1 MKEVLSR
8 APFVYAKRLLRH
20 AVMRWAVLLG
30 SSLVAACIAASG
42 FMLLTGLVVTRS
54 LSPAIASY
62 ERELFFDYTQPQ
74 AVAAATFAPM
84 PSSPLKVC
92 CCVPPDR
99 LLIA

>member
-1 MKEVLSR
+1 MK
-8 APFVYAKRLLRH
+8 
-20 AVMRWAVLLG
+20 WALLLG

-54 LSPAIASY
+54 LSPPIASY

-92 CCVPPDR
+92 MLASDR
-99 LLIA
+99 LHGDLLLRIRADYYPAVLARIL